1 MTQVRL
7 ADVSVSYRDRSAVRD
22 VSIDA
27 EEGQWIGLVGPNGA
41 GKSTLL
47 RAIAGLVDYGG
58 QVTFDGVDLE
68 PSKRSKTV
76 ALLPQNP
83 VMPPGMTVGEYV
95 LLGRT
100 AHLSWLASETD
111 RDRDM
116 VGEAI
121 ERLDLVEFA
130 SRPVDEL
137 SGGEAQRVALAR
149 ALAQE
154 SSVLLLDE
162 PTSALDIG
170 HELAVLELVNEV
182 RCERMLTVIAAMHNL
197 TAAGRI
203 SDYVLVMNDG
213 ETVAAGSPRAV
224 LTAEVL
230 GSVFDAE
237 VTVIEAP
244 DGTNV
249 IVPLSTKSS
258 R

>member
-1 MTQVRL
+1 MTHVRL
-7 ADVSVSYRDRSAVRD
+7 TDVSVSYRDRVAVRD
-22 VSIDA
+22 VSMDA
-27 EEGQWIGLVGPNGA
+27 EEGQWIGVVGPNGA

-47 RAIAGLVDYGG
+47 RAIAGLVDHQGS
-58 QVTFDGVDLE
+58 VTFDGIDV
-68 PSKRSKTV
+68 PSNQRSKVV

-111 RDRDM
+111 RDRGM

-121 ERLDLVEFA
+121 ERLDLIDFA
-130 SRPVDEL
+130 ARPVDEL

-182 RCERMLTVIAAMHNL
+182 RCERMLTVVAAMHNL

-203 SDYVLVMNDG
+203 SDHVLVMNDG
-213 ETVAAGSPRAV
+213 ETVAAGSPGAV
-224 LTAEVL
+224 LTSDVL
-230 GSVFDAE
+230 SSVFDAAI
-237 VTVIEAP
+237 TVIEAP

-249 IVPLSTKSS
+249 IVPLSAKSA